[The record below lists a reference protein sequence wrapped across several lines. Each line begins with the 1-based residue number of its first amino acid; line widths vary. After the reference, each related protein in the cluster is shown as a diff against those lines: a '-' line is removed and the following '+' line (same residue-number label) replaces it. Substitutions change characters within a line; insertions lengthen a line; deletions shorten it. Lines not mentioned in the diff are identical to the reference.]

1 MEENDSFLSA
11 NSKEKVKWLCTAWDR
26 WIWSEKEGD
35 PEFLGMTLDTIFVTI
50 FSKRMDLSPNSKDG
64 TFPVPPIANITIIK
78 FRCEAAIRSRRQY
91 TQP

>member
-35 PEFLGMTLDTIFVTI
+35 PEFLGMTLDTIF
-50 FSKRMDLSPNSKDG
+50 KN
-64 TFPVPPIANITIIK
+64 FPGIAPQYLKAFITKIK
-78 FRCEAAIRSRRQY
+78 KQTGEE
-91 TQP
+91 

>member
-1 MEENDSFLSA
+1 MKQKTEGNTKSQHLTLRLLWKKMEETNDSFLSA
-11 NSKEKVKWLCTAWDR
+11 NSKEKIKWICTAWDR

-64 TFPVPPIANITIIK
+64 TFPVPP
-78 FRCEAAIRSRRQY
+78 
-91 TQP
+91 